1 MDAER
6 PGANPEISKLGQA
19 IFERMQAAGVR
30 LADFGLKAETGKIQF
45 DKYRE
50 YAQPANDGGA
60 GRLIWAENIQRYALR
75 PSRHRA
81 GQEWLAPSISTAVP
95 PNITGAGIVTQRTTA
110 NEQARRIIATLV
122 APSNAE
128 SQIAYSENGTNFVAV
143 NESAATPEFLLGALN
158 SSVME
163 FVFQRLNSNTQVSAG
178 EINQLPFPPLPGP
191 RRRQEIAELVS
202 GLLRLGGVDC
212 GPAAA
217 AQAMTWEHRLDLL
230 MGGLYGFSPAEV
242 EQIQQSLP
250 PYETVY
256 GLPPPP
262 SGGGGIA
269 ARGQAIYDQ
278 EIRPRL
284 EGAADGKLAVI
295 DVYSGDYEIDADY
308 AAATRRLLR
317 RRPGVITYA
326 VRVGRPAAFKLRSP
340 RRASP
345 RRATND

>member
-1 MDAER
+1 MDTEKL
-6 PGANPEISKLGQA
+6 GSNPEVSEIGQA
-19 IFERMQAAGVR
+19 IFERVNAAGVR

-81 GQEWLAPSISTAVP
+81 GKEWLAPSISTAVP
-95 PNITGAGIVTQRTTA
+95 PNITGAGIVTQRISA
-110 NEQARRIIATLV
+110 NEQPRRIIAALV
-122 APSNAE
+122 EPEGLSAGNV
-128 SQIAYSENGTNFVAV
+128 YSENHTNFIPL
-143 NESAATPEFLLGALN
+143 NDRSNPEFLLGALN
-158 SSVME
+158 SSIME
-163 FVFQRLNSNTQVSAG
+163 FVFRRLNSNTQVSAG

-202 GLLRLGGVDC
+202 GLLRLGGVGC

-256 GLPPPP
+256 GLPPPL

-326 VRVGRPAAFKLRSP
+326 VRVGHPAAFKLRSP

-345 RRATND
+345 RMAPND

>member
-6 PGANPEISKLGQA
+6 PRPNLEVGEVGQA
-19 IFERMQAAGVR
+19 IFERMQAAGGR

-50 YAQPANDGGA
+50 YAQAANDGGA
-60 GRLIWAENIQRYALR
+60 DRLIWAENIQRYALR
-75 PSRHRA
+75 PARHRA
-81 GQEWLAPSISTAVP
+81 GQEWLSPSIGSAVA

-110 NEQARRIIATLV
+110 NEQPRRIIATLV
-122 APSNAE
+122 AHQNAE
-128 SQIAYSENGTNFVAV
+128 SQIAYSENGTNFVALSK
-143 NESAATPEFLLGALN
+143 SAPPPEFLLGALN
-158 SSVME
+158 SSLME
-163 FVFQRLNSNTQVSAG
+163 FIFRRLNSNVHVSAG
-178 EINQLPFPPLPGP
+178 EINQLPFPPLPGA
-191 RRRQEIAELVS
+191 RKLQEIEELVS

-212 GPAAA
+212 GPEAA

-230 MGGLYGFSPAEV
+230 MGGLYGFSPDEV

-256 GLPPPP
+256 GLPPPL

-269 ARGQAIYDQ
+269 SRGQAIYDQ
-278 EIRPRL
+278 KIRPRL
-284 EGAADGKLAVI
+284 EGAADGKLAVTDI
-295 DVYSGDYEIDADY
+295 YSGDYEIDADY
-308 AAATRRLLR
+308 AAATRRLLL

-340 RRASP
+340 RRAP
-345 RRATND
+345 ND